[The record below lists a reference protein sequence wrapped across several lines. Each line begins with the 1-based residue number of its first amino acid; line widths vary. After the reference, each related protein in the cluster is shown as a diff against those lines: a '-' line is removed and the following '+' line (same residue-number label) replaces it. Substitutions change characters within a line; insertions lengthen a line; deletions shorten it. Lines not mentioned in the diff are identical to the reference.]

1 MSELKKRMLV
11 AEDKNERF
19 NLVEGFVDK
28 AVFTVTRTFRGSET
42 YDKLKNEDFDI
53 AVLDLH
59 LMDSMSGQDVIRAIR
74 RLKPQLPIVAM
85 TDESGDPAVAECLAL
100 GANDCLV
107 APFSRG
113 TFMAR
118 VKTAIWH
125 CSFMGGESVIEWGD
139 VSMDLEKRTASYCG
153 QSFPLSDKEYAL
165 LQPLIRKQGGVIPS
179 NELERIG
186 WGSVNH
192 MSVRL
197 EHALSKL
204 RQKFVKCNAPQD
216 IIDNHKG
223 VGYALTV

>member
-85 TDESGDPAVAECLAL
+85 TDESGDPAVAECLTL

-179 NELERIG
+179 DELERIG

>member
-85 TDESGDPAVAECLAL
+85 TDESGAPAVAECLAL

-179 NELERIG
+179 DELERIG